1 VGQWYKPSG
10 LGELPFPN
18 SYVES
23 SAQRRC
29 GPVGVRVEVSH
40 RNDPRDGMPPLEDGL
55 RAGAVQLENRR
66 LQGHLVVAFQYPLG
80 L

>member
-1 VGQWYKPSG
+1 MH
-10 LGELPFPN
+10 
-18 SYVES
+18 
-23 SAQRRC
+23 
-29 GPVGVRVEVSH
+29 VEVSH